1 MRTDSKKYYIKQ
13 KNVKSIIDVKNL
25 NWKIY
30 DINK

>member
-1 MRTDSKKYYIKQ
+1 MRTDSKKDYIKQ
-13 KNVKSIIDVKNL
+13 KNMKSIIDVKNL